1 MKRLVWQICL
11 LVTSA
16 FSCKTARN
24 LGVLFD
30 RNLKFDV
37 QITKTC
43 CTGKYYLHNIRKNR
57 KYLTLYSTRCL
68 VHELVMGRADYCNS
82 LLYGLP
88 RSNINKLQRLQ
99 NMAARLITNIP
110 RFCHITPVLC
120 QLHWLPIGVRI
131 KFKVILITL
140 KAIHGL
146 VTYYTQSLM
155 EVKETSFYNLK
166 SNDEL
171 LLAPPTFKSKKTRA

>member
-1 MKRLVWQICL
+1 MSVLDISVAPAS
-11 LVTSA
+11 T
-16 FSCKTARN
+16 TRN

-30 RNLKFDV
+30 RNLKFDA

-43 CTGKYYLHNIRKNR
+43 CAGYYYLYNIRKIR
-57 KYLTLYSTRCL
+57 KYLTLDSNRCL
-68 VHELVMGRADYCNS
+68 VYTLVIGRVNYFNS

-88 RSNINKLQRLQ
+88 RNNINKLQCLQ
-99 NMAARLITNIP
+99 NMAARLITNTP

-131 KFKVILITL
+131 KFNVILKTS

-146 VTYYTQSLM
+146 VPYYIQSLI
-155 EVKETSFYNLK
+155 EVKEKSSYNLR

-171 LLAPPTFKSKKTRA
+171 WLHRRSSLKRP